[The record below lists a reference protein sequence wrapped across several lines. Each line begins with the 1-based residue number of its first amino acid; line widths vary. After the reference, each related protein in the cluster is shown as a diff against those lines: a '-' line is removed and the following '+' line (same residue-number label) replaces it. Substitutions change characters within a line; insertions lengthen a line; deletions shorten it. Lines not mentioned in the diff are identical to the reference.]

1 MSNGFMKTQLKKI
14 GLSLVLAAMPFLAI
28 STASAQLTQSQTG
41 VSVMMGD
48 TSPVVANISNRGA
61 AVVATPTHT
70 IALNQR
76 GVLEGRVASIDAG
89 SRAANGLAGLN
100 VFFVRDGQVIRQAQT
115 AGDGSFSIGSIAPG
129 PYSFFAAGNAGVAAY
144 GVYVSSQNNGGA
156 QNILEAT
163 TASSNYAGIQH
174 LLRSSVPQPVLQSLA
189 SATTTSNQGTQIPV
203 AKQIQ
208 LVNSRLQGRISSLY
222 QGQNTAGIQVQL
234 IQNDQPIAQVQTD
247 ASGGFSVPDLQ
258 PGVYDFVA
266 AGQNGFATGRFEA
279 VGANQFSQVSYR
291 RTATQLDACL
301 TCPAQAAPIQSAPID
316 YAVGN
321 DVLIEPSYS
330 APVEYAGESIAYGGA
345 SGGTCGA
352 CSNYSGFSGG
362 GVVRGRFGGGRIGS
376 RLGGNAGR
384 FLLIGGLGAG
394 IVAIADDDPDNGSN
408 AGD

>member
-1 MSNGFMKTQLKKI
+1 MKTQLKKI
-14 GLSLVLAAMPFLAI
+14 GLSLVLAAMPFLAV
-28 STASAQLTQSQTG
+28 STASAQFTQPQTG

-48 TSPVVANISNRGA
+48 ASPVVTNISNPG

-76 GVLEGRVASIDAG
+76 GVLEGRVASINAG

-100 VFFVRDGQVIRQAQT
+100 VFFVRDGQVVRQSQT
-115 AGDGSFSIGSIAPG
+115 APDGSFTIGSIAPG

-144 GVYVSSQNNGGA
+144 GVYVSSPNNGAA

-189 SATTTSNQGTQIPV
+189 SVTTTSNQGTEIPV
-203 AKQIQ
+203 AKQVR

-279 VGANQFSQVSYR
+279 VGGNPMSQISYR

-376 RLGGNAGR
+376 RLGGANASR
-384 FLLIGGLGAG
+384 FLLLGGLSAG
-394 IVAIADDDPDNGSN
+394 IVAIADDDPDGGSN
-408 AGD
+408 ANN

>member
-1 MSNGFMKTQLKKI
+1 MKTQLKKI

-163 TASSNYAGIQH
+163 TASSNYAGC
-174 LLRSSVPQPVLQSLA
+174 LLYTSPSPRDLSTSRMPSSA
-189 SATTTSNQGTQIPV
+189 
-203 AKQIQ
+203 
-208 LVNSRLQGRISSLY
+208 
-222 QGQNTAGIQVQL
+222 
-234 IQNDQPIAQVQTD
+234 
-247 ASGGFSVPDLQ
+247 
-258 PGVYDFVA
+258 
-266 AGQNGFATGRFEA
+266 
-279 VGANQFSQVSYR
+279 
-291 RTATQLDACL
+291 
-301 TCPAQAAPIQSAPID
+301 
-316 YAVGN
+316 
-321 DVLIEPSYS
+321 
-330 APVEYAGESIAYGGA
+330 
-345 SGGTCGA
+345 
-352 CSNYSGFSGG
+352 
-362 GVVRGRFGGGRIGS
+362 
-376 RLGGNAGR
+376 
-384 FLLIGGLGAG
+384 
-394 IVAIADDDPDNGSN
+394 
-408 AGD
+408 

>member
-1 MSNGFMKTQLKKI
+1 
-14 GLSLVLAAMPFLAI
+14 
-28 STASAQLTQSQTG
+28 
-41 VSVMMGD
+41 MMGD

-408 AGD
+408 AGN